1 MTLKYGDKGTAVTV
15 LQKALRLP
23 LVDGRFGPRTRA
35 AVVTFQ
41 RTHRLTANGI
51 VTTPVWRALSAVATA
66 PRPTAPAPRGTY
78 AAYEKVTL
86 KYGSRGTAVTVLQ
99 RALRL
104 PLVDGQ
110 FGPRT
115 RAAVVTFESR
125 HHLTAN
131 GIVTTAVWRALG

>member
-1 MTLKYGDKGTAVTV
+1 MTLKYGDKGAAVTV

-86 KYGSRGTAVTVLQ
+86 KLGDRNATVKVLQ
-99 RALRL
+99 KALAG
-104 PLVDGQ
+104 PLVDGD

-115 RAAVVTFESR
+115 RAAVTAFQSK

-131 GIVTTAVWRALG
+131 GTVTTVVWRALG